1 MLAEKGMRRKP
12 RRDRGPRLTPRDLM
26 ILRWMGEHYALRFDQ
41 IRALLARYSTGATQV
56 PGLVSESTARH
67 TIDRW
72 EQAGLVVYKKILA
85 SEPGYCWLTPA
96 GLRAAGLPFRVFAP
110 QPYSLPHIFWCVQ
123 VHMILTAQYPTESWR
138 SERWLRTELDQ
149 RIKSVKLPDAL
160 LVAEDGMAIAVEVEL
175 TQKNTIKLE
184 EVLKARTLVYAQTVY
199 FAPAPVARALTQVRD
214 QLDEMYAQKVVIH
227 TIEEQ

>member
-1 MLAEKGMRRKP
+1 MSDEQHIPRKP
-12 RRDRGPRLTPRDLM
+12 RRDRGPRLTSRDL
-26 ILRWMGEHYALRFDQ
+26 LAFRWMGEQYAFRFDHLQ
-41 IRALLARYSTGATQV
+41 ELLARYSTGTTRL
-56 PGLVSESTARH
+56 PDLVSESTARH

-72 EQAGLVVYKKILA
+72 ERAGMVVYKKILA
-85 SEPGYCWLTPA
+85 DEPGYCWLTSA
-96 GLRAAGLPFRVFAP
+96 GLRAAGLPFRPFTP
-110 QPYSLPHIFWCVQ
+110 QPYSLPHICCCARARLTV
-123 VHMILTAQYPTESWR
+123 TAQYPNWAWK

-160 LVAEDGMAIAVEVEL
+160 LVAEDGMAIAIEVEL

-227 TIEEQ
+227 TIKEQ